1 MITDQKVDILAFGV
15 HPDDVELF
23 CAGTILKH
31 IDAGHKVGIM
41 DLTRGELGT
50 LGNAEIR
57 TKEANTAAEILGVSF
72 RNNLEM
78 RDVFFQIDEENIRKV
93 AGVIRRYKP
102 KIIFANALEDR
113 HPDHGRAAQL
123 IREASYYSGLVKIE
137 IEDLEPW
144 RPKTV
149 YHYIQDHNL
158 TPDILVDVTAY
169 VDRKFEAIMAFSSQF
184 YRGKDKGAQTPIST
198 EGFQIFLKSKMA
210 TYGRAISAKYAE
222 AFNVTRAIGVEDL
235 TVLH

>member
-1 MITDQKVDILAFGV
+1 MSDQKVDILAFGA
-15 HPDDVELF
+15 HPDDVELS

-31 IDAGHKVGIM
+31 IETGHKVGIV
-41 DLTRGELGT
+41 DLTQGELGSR
-50 LGNAEIR
+50 GNAEIR
-57 TKEANTAAEILGVSF
+57 TEEANVAAEILGVAF
-72 RNNLEM
+72 RSNLEM

-93 AGVIRRYKP
+93 AGVIRSYKP

-144 RPKTV
+144 RPKAV

-158 TPDILVDVTAY
+158 TPDILVDVSDH
-169 VDRKFEAIMAFSSQF
+169 VDKKFEAIMAFSSQF
-184 YRGKDKGAQTPIST
+184 YSGNEQSTQTPIST
-198 EGFQIFLKSKMA
+198 EDFQFFLKSKMA
-210 TYGRAISAKYAE
+210 TYGRAINSKYAE